1 MIGFNASK
9 GVFGGDPTKR
19 ENGKIFWLEVLMF
32 SDSEDRQKAQW
43 CDALKCF
50 FKELVAQDR
59 EGSELKSALRR
70 RHLAYATEKA
80 HMAWLRRVEVF
91 L

>member
-32 SDSEDRQKAQW
+32 SDSEDRQKDQW
-43 CDALKCF
+43 CDALKF
-50 FKELVAQDR
+50 F
-59 EGSELKSALRR
+59 
-70 RHLAYATEKA
+70 
-80 HMAWLRRVEVF
+80 F
-91 L
+91 